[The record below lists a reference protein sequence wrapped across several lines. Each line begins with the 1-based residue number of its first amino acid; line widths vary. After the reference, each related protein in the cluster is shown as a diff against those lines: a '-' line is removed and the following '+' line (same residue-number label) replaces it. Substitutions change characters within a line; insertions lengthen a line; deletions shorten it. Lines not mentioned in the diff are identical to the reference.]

1 MGGGLMQPPNY
12 FGVYLDLP
20 AITVDS
26 SRVTEQLG
34 LRLTPLEAGM
44 GDTYAWFVRQPRVP
58 RDYTWDDAL
67 LASDGVEVVSHH
79 G

>member
-1 MGGGLMQPPNY
+1 
-12 FGVYLDLP
+12 VYLDLP

-26 SRVTEQLG
+26 SGVTEQLG
-34 LRLTPLEAGM
+34 LTLTPLEAGM
-44 GDTYAWFVRQPRVP
+44 GDTYAWYAAQPRVT
-58 RDYTWDDAL
+58 RDYAWEDAL